1 MDSIEH
7 DLAICTLPDG
17 RNIDVLLAWLPKD
30 TNPGDHLEVSS
41 DGEGLVQFSID
52 IAATQA
58 MLERNR
64 QALEQLNDS
73 DAGGTAMIR
82 HRPTT

>member
-1 MDSIEH
+1 VQLIVDSIEH

-17 RNIDVLLAWLPKD
+17 RNIDVPLVWLPKD

-52 IAATQA
+52 LAATQE

-64 QALEQLNDS
+64 QALEQFNTGNDL
-73 DAGGTAMIR
+73 G
-82 HRPTT
+82 

>member
-1 MDSIEH
+1 MIVDSIEY

-17 RNIDVLLAWLPKD
+17 CNIDVPLAWLPKE
-30 TNPGDHLEVSS
+30 TIPGDHLEVLS

-52 IAATQA
+52 IAATQE

-64 QALEQLNDS
+64 QALEELKTGNNL
-73 DAGGTAMIR
+73 G
-82 HRPTT
+82 

>member
-1 MDSIEH
+1 VQLIVDSIEH

-17 RNIDVLLAWLPKD
+17 RNIDLPLAWLPKD

-41 DGEGLVQFSID
+41 DGEGLVQFNID

-58 MLERNR
+58 MLEQNR
-64 QALEQLNDS
+64 QALERLNDN
-73 DAGGTAMIR
+73 DAGGTV
-82 HRPTT
+82 TL

>member
-1 MDSIEH
+1 VLLIVDSIEH

-17 RNIDVLLAWLPKD
+17 RNIDVPLAWLPND
-30 TNPGDHLEVSS
+30 TNRGDHLEVSS

-52 IAATQA
+52 IAATKA

-64 QALEQLNDS
+64 QALERLNTGNDL
-73 DAGGTAMIR
+73 G
-82 HRPTT
+82 

>member
-1 MDSIEH
+1 MLLIVDSIEH

-30 TNPGDHLEVSS
+30 TNLGDYLEVSS

-52 IAATQA
+52 IAATQERLEQNRYA
-58 MLERNR
+58 LER
-64 QALEQLNDS
+64 LNTGNDL
-73 DAGGTAMIR
+73 G
-82 HRPTT
+82 